1 MWKFHDISKFFLQ
14 SFLKHCTSKGK
25 HPKNTKRRTF
35 PEKMR
40 KRAAILLRA
49 KTIVT
54 SLSRDIH
61 FDRQKSNIMN
71 KIQSICNPRAIME
84 DQAVY
89 V

>member
-1 MWKFHDISKFFLQ
+1 
-14 SFLKHCTSKGK
+14 
-25 HPKNTKRRTF
+25 
-35 PEKMR
+35 MR